1 NLVTR
6 QSFEG
11 SSVQYTLGAF
21 PTRSGRL
28 AATGRFVGIAA
39 PEGGS
44 LDATW
49 HPWAAFEAADDQGP
63 FVTPEAL
70 QRYNLF
76 AKVTGD
82 LSSRLS
88 VGAFAQAYG
97 SGWIGSGQI
106 PAREVAAGRLDN
118 FGSVDPSEGGLT
130 ERQMMTAFLHYVGE
144 RSTLDPTAYVT
155 RYRLSLWDDFTFFLA
170 DPVNGDLI
178 EQDDARVFAG
188 ARLRYEVEQALGGI
202 VTRTALGA
210 EMRHDAIHVD

>member
-63 FVTPEAL
+63 FVTPERL

-76 AKVTGD
+76 TKVTGD

-106 PAREVAAGRLDN
+106 PAREVAAGRLSN
-118 FGSVDPSEGGLT
+118 FGSEDPSEGGLT
-130 ERQMMTAFLHYVGE
+130 ERQMLTTFLRYVGE
-144 RSTLDPTAYVT
+144 SSTFDATAYVT
-155 RYRLSLWDDFTFFLA
+155 RYRLSLFDDFTFFEA
-170 DPVNGDLI
+170 NPVNGDEI
-178 EQDDARVFAG
+178 EQDDARTFTG
-188 ARLRYEVEQALGGI
+188 ARLRYEVERSFGSIKA
-202 VTRTALGA
+202 RTSVGA
-210 EMRHDAIHVD
+210 EMRYD